1 MLRCFTDCFE
11 PTLNQKARSD
21 NHHGISAFPG
31 QRKFA
36 KTGGNALA
44 APGPLQAN
52 NHNFQAANPPSSVNE
67 VISGRFWT
75 IGNLSYVG

>member
-11 PTLNQKARSD
+11 PTLNQKARSHD
-21 NHHGISAFPG
+21 HHGVSAFPG
-31 QRKFA
+31 QRKFQ

-52 NHNFQAANPPSSVNE
+52 NYNFQPSAPPSDANE
-67 VISGRFWT
+67 VISGKFLYYWKSTRC
-75 IGNLSYVG
+75 